1 MIISIEWLKQFV
13 DINESPSEL
22 ADLLSSIGLEA
33 ETISIIP
40 DTIKGVVVGKVISA
54 EKHPNA
60 DKLSLCSISDGKDEY
75 QVVCGAPNV
84 NEGQTIAYAPIG
96 SVIADDITI
105 KKVKI
110 RGMESHGMICSEKE
124 LGISDEHECIL
135 VLPDDLRQG
144 DLFMDVFDK
153 RSAS

>member
-60 DKLSLCSISDGKDEY
+60 DTLGLCSISDGKDEY

-110 RGMESHGMICSEKE
+110 RGMETHGMHMMKI
-124 LGISDEHECIL
+124 I
-135 VLPDDLRQG
+135 VW
-144 DLFMDVFDK
+144 
-153 RSAS
+153 

>member
-60 DKLSLCSISDGKDEY
+60 DTLSLCSISDGKDEY

-105 KKVKI
+105 KKINGLIVTI
-110 RGMESHGMICSEKE
+110 I
-124 LGISDEHECIL
+124 
-135 VLPDDLRQG
+135 
-144 DLFMDVFDK
+144 
-153 RSAS
+153 